1 MEKIVT
7 FFHNIIAKSSKF
19 NSLTPV
25 DDVALLVPDFLAQ
38 VKLCIKEYQK
48 TYPNQDIT
56 FTETYRSN
64 ALQQKYYTDGA
75 SKIMRN
81 GMHHYGIAA
90 DCIFVIDGKRSYK
103 GDILLIR
110 KIFNAHGLTTLG
122 MWDSLHVQFIPVSE
136 QKKLRKLVG

>member
-7 FFHNIIAKSSKF
+7 FFHNVLAKSTNF

-25 DDVALLVPDFLAQ
+25 DDVALLFPEFLEL

-48 TYPNQDIT
+48 KYPNQDIT

-64 ALQQKYYTDGA
+64 ALQLKYYTDGA
-75 SKIMRN
+75 SKLKKN

-90 DCIFVIDGKRSYK
+90 DCIFIVDGKRTYK
-103 GDILLIR
+103 GDVMLIR

-122 MWDSLHVQFIPVSE
+122 MWDPLHVQYISVADQP
-136 QKKLRKLVG
+136 KLRSLVG